1 MKSLHMLML
10 LTALATAM
18 STRASADELEFTIS
32 ESRSNFRED
41 VIDWIY
47 ERNATVGWVS
57 DFAMPG
63 SKMPVHLDVDPGDKE
78 VVLEWKISFR

>member
-10 LTALATAM
+10 MTALAAAI
-18 STRASADELEFTIS
+18 STRASADELELTIS
-32 ESRSNFRED
+32 ASRSNFRTD

-47 ERNATVGWVS
+47 ERNATIAWVS
-57 DFAMPG
+57 DFTLPG

-78 VVLEWKISFR
+78 VVLEWTIKFR

>member
-10 LTALATAM
+10 MTALAAAI

-32 ESRSNFRED
+32 ESRSNFRAD

-57 DFAMPG
+57 DFALPG

-78 VVLEWKISFR
+78 VVLEWKIKFR